1 MAKKNMNECANTYEV
16 LTGKGY
22 EPSQSLQYRKI
33 LTTSEQGRK
42 YSLEISGKKE
52 TAVFDVDGYIITQG
66 LKCDKLVLVDENGT
80 SNKGEVWNEIFVELK
95 GTDVAHAI
103 NQIRATLK
111 EAVFKHPANKVVKAR
126 IVAVS
131 FPTNKSNPI
140 MEKAKKEFAA
150 SPYHCELRGMK
161 NGQKDKI

>member
-1 MAKKNMNECANTYEV
+1 MAKEKMNECANTYEV

-22 EPSQSLQYRKI
+22 KPSQSLQYRKI

-42 YSLEISGKKE
+42 YTLEISGRKV
-52 TAVFDVDGYIITQG
+52 TALFDVDGYIITQG
-66 LKCDKLVLVDENGT
+66 QKCDKLVLVDENEAN
-80 SNKGEVWNEIFVELK
+80 NKEEWNEIFVELK

-103 NQIRATLK
+103 DQIRTTLK
-111 EAVFKHPANKVVKAR
+111 NSVFKHPANKVVKAR

-131 FPTNKSNPI
+131 FPANKSNPI

-161 NGQKDKI
+161 NGQTDKI